1 MTPTTRS
8 ALIRHAFGAVLVAF
22 ALALA
27 IFGPATSHATPSP
40 QPCDRACL
48 QSFVDLYMDALA
60 HHDPS
65 RLPVTPNVRF
75 TENGAEVPLG
85 EALWVTFTKPL
96 GYRHYFT
103 DPENGQVTAFVTLME
118 NDYPDFLFLRL
129 KIEDR
134 KISQI
139 ETILTRNTN
148 NALTMPPP
156 DPMWDDVEPPA
167 SRLTR
172 DQLTKG
178 AVGYLTAVAM
188 ADGSLAPFADDCSR
202 IEVGMTTALGKA
214 DKPRAPIIQPSAT
227 GDQFQDAIR
236 STIGLSCA
244 KQLDTK
250 VYSFITGFDY
260 ARFPLVDTEH
270 QIVFGVFVFR
280 RRGNIPGVTYIG
292 KFYSFPFGM
301 RMPDENLAAEAWKFR
316 DGKITRVESIFLGN
330 NVYRAGTGWP
340 GGMTGVS
347 RPIGK

>member
-1 MTPTTRS
+1 MLGAAILGAT
-8 ALIRHAFGAVLVAF
+8 ALL
-22 ALALA
+22 LAL
-27 IFGPATSHATPSP
+27 PALSPSQAMHAASS
-40 QPCDRACL
+40 CDRACL
-48 QSFVDLYMDALA
+48 QGFVDTYMDALS

-65 RLPVTPNVRF
+65 RLPLASGARF

-103 DPENGQVTAFVTLME
+103 DPESGEVTAFVTLIE

-129 KIEDR
+129 KIADR

-139 ETILTRNTN
+139 ETILTRNTQ
-148 NALTMPPP
+148 NALTMPSP
-156 DPMWDDVEPPA
+156 DPLWDEAEPPA

-172 DQLTKG
+172 DQLVKG

-188 ADGSLAPFADDCSR
+188 ADGSLAPFSDDCSR

-214 DKPRAPIIQPSAT
+214 DKPRAPIIAPSAT

-260 ARFPLVDTEH
+260 ARFPLVDVER

-280 RRGNIPGVTYIG
+280 RRGNIPGVNYNG

-347 RPIGK
+347 RPIGE